1 MIVSLMNALLTGLN
15 ENNEE
20 LAKKIYAICDKISR
34 KFGRMWVDGAVWVN
48 ILKSQKVRIP
58 GFKYFMKSFKDR
70 DKIKK
75 IEKVEKV
82 EKEM

>member
-1 MIVSLMNALLTGLN
+1 MNALLTGLN

-20 LAKKIYAICDKISR
+20 LGKKIYQLCDKIS
-34 KFGRMWVDGAVWVN
+34 KNFGRMWVDGAVWVN

-58 GFKYFMKSFKDR
+58 GFKYFTKSFKDR

-75 IEKVEKV
+75 MEK
-82 EKEM
+82 